1 MSTVT
6 DFPIPDM
13 AFAERLTQLR
23 KERGLTLRAL
33 GEVAGVHWTQ
43 IQRYEAGTAQPTL
56 DVLKRLA
63 VALSASTDWLLFE
76 EGERG
81 PDDALKLQF
90 EALRQFDEE
99 DRKTALD
106 VLEGLILKHQA
117 KRMMQRSQSPAAA
130 PRTAKSPSRPRQ
142 RASR

>member
-1 MSTVT
+1 
-6 DFPIPDM
+6 M

-23 KERGLTLRAL
+23 KERGLTLQAL
-33 GEVAGVHWTQ
+33 GEVADVHWTQ
-43 IQRYEAGTAQPTL
+43 IQRYEAGATQPTL

-63 VALSASTDWLLFE
+63 IALSASTDWLLFE
-76 EGERG
+76 DDARG

-90 EALRQFDEE
+90 EAVRQFDAE

-117 KRMMQRSQSPAAA
+117 KRMMQRSQSPPAA
-130 PRTAKSPSRPRQ
+130 PRTAKSPARTRKL
-142 RASR
+142 ASR

>member
-1 MSTVT
+1 VSIVT

-13 AFAERLTQLR
+13 AFAERLAQLR
-23 KERGLTLRAL
+23 KERGLTLQAL
-33 GEVAGVHWTQ
+33 GEVSGVHWTQ
-43 IQRYEAGTAQPTL
+43 IQRYETGGAQPTL

-63 VALSASTDWLLFE
+63 IALSASTDWLLFE
-76 EGERG
+76 EEERG

-142 RASR
+142 RAGR